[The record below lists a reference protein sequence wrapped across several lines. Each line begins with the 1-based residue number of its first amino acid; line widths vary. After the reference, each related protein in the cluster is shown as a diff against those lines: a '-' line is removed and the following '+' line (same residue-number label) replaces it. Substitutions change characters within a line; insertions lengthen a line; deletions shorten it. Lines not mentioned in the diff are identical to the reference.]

1 MKFDLHFHTTLSD
14 GLKTPEE
21 TVKIAK
27 DRGLEFIVC
36 TDHDLINTRVP
47 ELASAVGIDSIE

>member
-21 TVKIAK
+21 AVEIARER
-27 DRGLEFIVC
+27 DIRFMSC

-47 ELASAVGIDSIE
+47 ELAEHAGIETVQ